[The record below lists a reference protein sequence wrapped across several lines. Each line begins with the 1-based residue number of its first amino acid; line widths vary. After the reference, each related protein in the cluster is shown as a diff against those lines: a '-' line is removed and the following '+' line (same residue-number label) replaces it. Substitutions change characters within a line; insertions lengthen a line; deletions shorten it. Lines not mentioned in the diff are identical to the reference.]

1 MFIIEEFIKLNY
13 VLIIAVMSIFILIT
27 LCMIIV
33 LNFKVNKIK
42 KKHKRLLRGVN
53 SANLEEIIDNY
64 YDKIEYQIQEN
75 DLIKEKIKT
84 LDMKLKNTVSKISLK
99 RYRAF
104 EDVGSDLSFS
114 LAILD
119 ENNNGVVITS
129 LYSRSES
136 TVYGKTIENGKSTYE
151 LSEEEKD
158 VLYEAIKRG

>member
-1 MFIIEEFIKLNY
+1 MFAIEEFIKQNV
-13 VLIIAVMSIFILIT
+13 VLIIAIMSGLILIMFF
-27 LCMIIV
+27 MIIA
-33 LNFKVNKIK
+33 LKFNVNKMQ

-53 SANLEEIIDNY
+53 SANLEEVIDNY

-75 DLIKEKIKT
+75 DLIRENIKT
-84 LDMKLKNTVSKISLK
+84 LNMKLKSTTSKISLK

-119 ENNNGVVITS
+119 ENKNGVVITS

-151 LSEEEKD
+151 LSQEEKD
-158 VLYEAIKRG
+158 VIEEAIKRG